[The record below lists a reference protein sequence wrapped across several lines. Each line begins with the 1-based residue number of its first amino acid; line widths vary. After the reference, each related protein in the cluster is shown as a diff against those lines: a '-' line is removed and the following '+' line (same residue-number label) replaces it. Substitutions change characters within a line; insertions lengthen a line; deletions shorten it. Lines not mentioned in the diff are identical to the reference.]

1 MSTTPLSTDFKDDIL
16 ASANPKRKY
25 QMIYNDDGS
34 VSFTDVTQYD
44 QTGSIFGAKEVNE
57 ERAAINNIDERRLVT
72 LDEIDLVT
80 EEGYFVDAK
89 AVAELNSKTEILNK
103 TDQSPGSALK
113 FRDATE
119 PGYTNLTFGYWENGI
134 YLYPGY
140 LDGAPTD
147 WAGLLLVFED
157 GTSLMKYAFTFG
169 GTIYSMRQKKS
180 DGTISLGW
188 TKI

>member
-89 AVAELNSKTEILNK
+89 AVAALNRKIDDAPVMLAGKMNLYYKSSSQMT
-103 TDQSPGSALK
+103 GSASVDSK
-113 FRDATE
+113 FNGCKVLVSVQSVEGTPYTGSYTWNVTGIVSGGKLTIDA
-119 PGYTNLTFGYWENGI
+119 W
-134 YLYPGY
+134 
-140 LDGAPTD
+140 GAGFVSD
-147 WAGLLLVFED
+147 HVLSASYLLVV
-157 GTSLMKYAFTFG
+157 
-169 GTIYSMRQKKS
+169 
-180 DGTISLGW
+180 
-188 TKI
+188 